1 MTLPRLLLVVLVLT
15 ALAALAAGVVGVV
28 EGRPS
33 VVGIPERSDAAR
45 APFPG
50 DGQPGGGAGPGRN
63 AASAR
68 GGAGGAARLG
78 RTPCRGVGGG

>member
-33 VVGIPERSDAAR
+33 VVGTPERRTPPEPRCPVTGNR
-45 APFPG
+45 AH
-50 DGQPGGGAGPGRN
+50 GAGPGRRRG
-63 AASAR
+63 SAR

>member
-33 VVGIPERSDAAR
+33 VVGTRS
-45 APFPG
+45 
-50 DGQPGGGAGPGRN
+50 GGRRPSPVSR
-63 AASAR
+63 
-68 GGAGGAARLG
+68 
-78 RTPCRGVGGG
+78 